1 MEPSL
6 GVLLAG
12 FGTVLFNG
20 HPIIS
25 EVRRPVEGGRSRFRP
40 KPSRAARTSRRLA
53 APAAASR
60 LRLLGPLP
68 HCPRF
73 PFAPPPSPH
82 EERLLAANATHVEMM
97 TPMMH
102 GKPLHVGRLLTI
114 QTTLLLDP
122 VQEGRRWKLTEL
134 SCKPFT
140 VSKSRFHQ
148 PNTKDALHFLQVTRL
163 PK

>member
-1 MEPSL
+1 MRLTRGLVLLCPAFSSRWGKASQSDLDLGIMEPSL

-82 EERLLAANATHVEMM
+82 EERLLAANATHVE
-97 TPMMH
+97 
-102 GKPLHVGRLLTI
+102 
-114 QTTLLLDP
+114 
-122 VQEGRRWKLTEL
+122 
-134 SCKPFT
+134 
-140 VSKSRFHQ
+140 
-148 PNTKDALHFLQVTRL
+148 
-163 PK
+163 